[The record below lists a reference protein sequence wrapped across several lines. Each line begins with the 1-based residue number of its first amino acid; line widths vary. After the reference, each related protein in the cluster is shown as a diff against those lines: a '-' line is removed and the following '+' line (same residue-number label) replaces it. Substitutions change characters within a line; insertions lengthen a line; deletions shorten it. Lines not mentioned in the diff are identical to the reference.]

1 VTTPRLPNSP
11 ESTSIDGRTA
21 RRDRGRTAAL
31 EAALEL
37 FEDGNLEPTPEEI
50 AERAGISSRS
60 MYRYFEDREALVRA
74 VIAHKQLKILPFFQ
88 IDETGQGE
96 LEERLSR
103 FIDSRLKVYEAIG
116 ATARAMTLK
125 ATSDPVIRE
134 QVEFR
139 KSILRK
145 QVTKVFAREFKL
157 MNERDSEMA
166 MNAIDTLTQT
176 ESLDYYVVDRGYSAD
191 VTRELLLGAIRA
203 LLAAHA

>member
-1 VTTPRLPNSP
+1 MTTPRLPNSP
-11 ESTSIDGRTA
+11 ESTPIDGRTA

-60 MYRYFEDREALVRA
+60 MYRYFEDRDDLVRA

-88 IDETGQGE
+88 IEETGQGE